1 MDEFYKGLAN
11 YGALGIVTGVLLWFM
26 IRTFTAA
33 LRDLSK
39 GHEKLAELINNHAS
53 QISRSFE
60 KLIDK
65 IDNMGRK

>member
-11 YGALGIVTGVLLWFM
+11 YGALGIVTGILLWFM
-26 IRTFTAA
+26 IRTFTIA
-33 LRDLSK
+33 LKDLTK

-60 KLIDK
+60 RLIDK
-65 IDNMGRK
+65 IENMGKK

>member
-11 YGALGIVTGVLLWFM
+11 YGALGIVAGVLLWFM
-26 IRTFTAA
+26 IRTFTIA
-33 LRDLSK
+33 LKDLSK

-60 KLIDK
+60 RLIDK